1 MTVRPDAV
9 TDRERAA
16 QSRAAR
22 PARVPP
28 IGLEAEHWSP
38 RFEAVFRVHAGR
50 VVAYCLR
57 RLGDRAA
64 AEDVAAETFLVAW
77 RRLDAMPADD
87 ELPWLLGIA
96 RRTISNQRRSDRRRE
111 RLLARVVAEEVAG
124 ATEPDPPPNASGAI
138 HVALG
143 QLSER
148 DREVLMLT
156 TWDGLDQRRAAAVV
170 GCSEGAFKVRLH
182 RARKRLARA
191 LDATSSTP
199 EETS

>member
-1 MTVRPDAV
+1 
-9 TDRERAA
+9 
-16 QSRAAR
+16 
-22 PARVPP
+22 
-28 IGLEAEHWSP
+28 L
-38 RFEAVFRVHAGR
+38 
-50 VVAYCLR
+50 AYCLR
-57 RLGDRAA
+57 RVGDRAA

-77 RRLDAMPADD
+77 RRLDAMPAGD

-96 RRTISNQRRSDRRRE
+96 RHTILNERRSDRRRE
-111 RLLARVVAEEVAG
+111 RLLARVMAQGMAG
-124 ATEPDPPPNASGAI
+124 ATESDAPAGASGAI
-138 HVALG
+138 HAALAR
-143 QLSER
+143 LSER

-199 EETS
+199 EENS